1 MFPFFLLQGEGAPA
15 GGASD
20 AAGAEE
26 GGGPS
31 LFDPQILM
39 MFLLMYLVFYFL
51 LIRPQKKQQAEHQR
65 LVDSLK
71 KGDTVQTSSGIV
83 GTVVSVDKENDRVE
97 VLVDEKAKVKLTF
110 VRSAVTAVVRDQEAT
125 ANETSTSAD
134 ASSDSQKK
142 KGALPSG

>member
-1 MFPFFLLQGEGAPA
+1 MFPFFLLQGEAAPA
-15 GGASD
+15 GGD
-20 AAGAEE
+20 AAGAGE

-83 GTVVSVDKENDRVE
+83 GSVVSVDKENDRVE

-110 VRSAVTAVVRDQEAT
+110 VRSAVTAVIRDQETT
-125 ANETSTSAD
+125 ANDTSTSAD
-134 ASSDSQKK
+134 APSDAKKK